1 MKNYHIVQK
10 NLSAKII
17 KRSSELL
24 KIPKTFSRKKISRDQ
39 WRIFKIKKKK
49 IPPNEVSASKR
60 INFHPDGRALDGPN
74 PPSFP
79 VSYSPPSQEA
89 APVAFERCT
98 ARKSSRGWL
107 EKAASFQVFPLGA
120 YSPRPSHPRAS
131 LVTRKNKRDQLAAS
145 RLKSENW
152 EGRGEGGRRLAERI
166 FCAFRKR
173 LLSFFFFSFQRNVIG
188 CSLARGNFMKLPTQ
202 APDFWPG
209 SSFTKI
215 WNSIIR
221 EEIWSLVISLIK
233 FSRETSREINYL
245 ERVGSW
251 SFLFANI
258 SEKNKRIIT
267 W

>member
-1 MKNYHIVQK
+1 MHR
-10 NLSAKII
+10 AK
-17 KRSSELL
+17 K
-24 KIPKTFSRKKISRDQ
+24 FA
-39 WRIFKIKKKK
+39 WM
-49 IPPNEVSASKR
+49 
-60 INFHPDGRALDGPN
+60 
-74 PPSFP
+74 
-79 VSYSPPSQEA
+79 
-89 APVAFERCT
+89 
-98 ARKSSRGWL
+98 ARKSG
-107 EKAASFQVFPLGA
+107 EFPSFSPWSVF
-120 YSPRPSHPRAS
+120 PRPSHPRAS

-152 EGRGEGGRRLAERI
+152 EGRGEGGRRLAGRI

-173 LLSFFFFSFQRNVIG
+173 HALLSLFFFFPEERDRLL
-188 CSLARGNFMKLPTQ
+188 LARGNFMKLPTQ

-258 SEKNKRIIT
+258 LEKNKYNVTIC
-267 W
+267 

>member
-24 KIPKTFSRKKISRDQ
+24 KIPKTFSRKKISKDQ
-39 WRIFKIKKKK
+39 WRIFKIKKKNPTK
-49 IPPNEVSASKR
+49 RSFRVEEDKFSPRWSRSWWTEPPVVSGFIFPSEPR
-60 INFHPDGRALDGPN
+60 SRTSCVWTMHRAKK
-74 PPSFP
+74 F
-79 VSYSPPSQEA
+79 A
-89 APVAFERCT
+89 WM
-98 ARKSSRGWL
+98 ARKSGEFPSFSPWSVFHSPLPSSSQPRNEEKQTRSTRCLSVEERKLRGARRGWPPSGRANFL
-107 EKAASFQVFPLGA
+107 RFSKAPPL
-120 YSPRPSHPRAS
+120 
-131 LVTRKNKRDQLAAS
+131 
-145 RLKSENW
+145 
-152 EGRGEGGRRLAERI
+152 
-166 FCAFRKR
+166 
-173 LLSFFFFSFQRNVIG
+173 FFFFSFQRNVIG
-188 CSLARGNFMKLPTQ
+188 CSLAWGNFMKLPTQ